1 MKLIIA
7 AIAACLSLGMPI
19 GAAADETRSGV
30 KSMEGWEAVGR
41 LNISNENMC
50 TGALVAPD
58 LVLTAAHCLFDPRTG
73 ARVDPATIRFEAG
86 LSGRQAVALRQVVRA
101 VMHPQY
107 RYRPAGTHQTGSDLA
122 VLKLD
127 RPISRSQIQPLVMSM
142 GAERGDILG
151 VLSYTQGHATRPNLQ
166 PSCSVLARQSRTLV
180 MSCLVD
186 SGASGSPVLEM
197 RPGLPPRL
205 VSVISAK
212 AAMGK
217 RRVSIGTALDASL
230 RDLMRRAG

>member
-1 MKLIIA
+1 MRLLIA
-7 AIAACLSLGMPI
+7 AIAACLSLGMPD
-19 GAAADETRSGV
+19 GVAADDSRSNV
-30 KSMEGWEAVGR
+30 RSMEGWEAVGR
-41 LNISNENMC
+41 LNISNKNMC

-73 ARVDPATIRFEAG
+73 ARVDPSTIRFEAG
-86 LSGRQAVALRQVVRA
+86 LSGRQAVALRQVVKA

-107 RYRPAGTHQTGSDLA
+107 RYRPAGTHQIGSDLA

-127 RPISRSQIQPLVMSM
+127 RPISRSQVQPLTMSS
-142 GAERGDILG
+142 GAARGDILG
-151 VLSYTQGHATRPNLQ
+151 VLSYTRRHATRPNLER
-166 PSCSVLARQSRTLV
+166 SCSVLARQSRTLV

-186 SGASGSPVLEM
+186 FGASGSPVLEM

-212 AAMGK
+212 AAMGN
-217 RRVSIGTALDASL
+217 RRVSIGTALDSTL

>member
-1 MKLIIA
+1 MRLLIA
-7 AIAACLSLGMPI
+7 AIAACLALGMPA
-19 GAAADETRSGV
+19 GAAASDAQPSATSI
-30 KSMEGWEAVGR
+30 EGWEAVGR
-41 LNISNENMC
+41 LNIANGNIC

-73 ARVDPATIRFEAG
+73 AQVAPASIWFEAG
-86 LSGRQAVALRQVVRA
+86 LSGRQAVALRRVAKAVV
-101 VMHPQY
+101 HPQY
-107 RYRPAGTHQTGSDLA
+107 RYRPAGAHQIGSDLA

-127 RPISRSQIQPLVMSM
+127 RPISRSRIQPLAMSQD
-142 GAERGDILG
+142 AERGDILR
-151 VLSYTQGHATRPNLQ
+151 VLSYTRRHATRPGLE

-180 MSCLVD
+180 LSCLVD
-186 SGASGSPVLEM
+186 FGASGAPVLEM

-230 RDLMRRAG
+230 RELMRRAG

>member
-1 MKLIIA
+1 MRLLIA

-19 GAAADETRSGV
+19 GATAGDTRSGV
-30 KSMEGWEAVGR
+30 NSIKGWEAVGR
-41 LNISNENMC
+41 LNISNKNMC

-73 ARVDPATIRFEAG
+73 ARVDPAAIWFEAG
-86 LSGRQAVALRQVVRA
+86 LSGREAVALRQVVRA

-107 RYRPAGTHQTGSDLA
+107 RYRPAGTHQIGSDLA

-127 RPISRSQIQPLVMSM
+127 RPISRDRIQPLAMYS
-142 GAERGDILG
+142 GAERGDVLG
-151 VLSYTQGHATRPNLQ
+151 VLSYTRRHASRQRLKR
-166 PSCSVLARQSRTLV
+166 SCSVLARQSRTLV

-186 SGASGSPVLEM
+186 FGASGSPVLEM

-217 RRVSIGTALDASL
+217 RPVSIGTALDASL

>member
-1 MKLIIA
+1 MRLLIA

-30 KSMEGWEAVGR
+30 KSIEGWEAVGR
-41 LNISNENMC
+41 LNISNKNMC

-73 ARVDPATIRFEAG
+73 ARVDPASIWFEAG
-86 LSGRQAVALRQVVRA
+86 LAGRQAVALRQVVKA

-127 RPISRSQIQPLVMSM
+127 RPISPSRIQPLTMSS
-142 GAERGDILG
+142 GAARGDVLG
-151 VLSYTQGHATRPNLQ
+151 VLSYTHRHATRQRLKD
-166 PSCSVLARQSRTLV
+166 SCSVLARQSRTLV

-186 SGASGSPVLEM
+186 FGASGSPVLEL

-212 AAMGK
+212 AAMGN

-230 RDLMRRAG
+230 RDLIRRAG

>member
-1 MKLIIA
+1 MRLLIA

-19 GAAADETRSGV
+19 GAAADDTRSGV
-30 KSMEGWEAVGR
+30 RSIEGWEAVGR
-41 LNISNENMC
+41 LNINNKNMC

-58 LVLTAAHCLFDPRTG
+58 LVLTAAHCLYDPRTG
-73 ARVDPATIRFEAG
+73 GRVDPATIWFEAG
-86 LSGRQAVALRQVVRA
+86 LSGRRAVALRQVVRA

-107 RYRPAGTHQTGSDLA
+107 RYRPGGSHQIGSDLA

-127 RPISRSQIQPLVMSM
+127 RPISRSRIQPLAMSN
-142 GAERGDILG
+142 GAARGDVLG
-151 VLSYTQGHATRPNLQ
+151 VLSYTRHHATRQRLKE
-166 PSCSVLARQSRTLV
+166 SCSVLARQSRTLV

-186 SGASGSPVLEM
+186 FGASGSPVLEL

-212 AAMGK
+212 AAMGN